1 MDNLWQQYQANKA
14 ARKGMYFPREGAAD
28 LGVSEGALMADAPE
42 SVYLGSN
49 IRDVVLKLH
58 SLGEV
63 QCVVRNDVCVHE
75 KQGVYENVSLAPT
88 SGIALNIGG
97 IDLRI
102 FPARWQHVLAVTN
115 RDGGEVSRSIQFYDE
130 FGTALQKVF
139 MRDDSRIAA
148 WDALIAEFQ
157 TDGKPQ
163 FATAE
168 LPPVEIP
175 APLPEN
181 RIAAF
186 QERWLKIKDVHHF
199 SGLLETFALDRQAS
213 YPYAPQ
219 GMTKKLTH
227 EAWQSVLEQARDA
240 GIEIMIFAGN
250 RGLVQIQ
257 TGKVHHI
264 VRARE
269 YLNVLD
275 GKEEGFSMHLKD
287 DEIVETWVVR
297 RPVREGFVTCIEG
310 FDSRRRTVIQI
321 FGRRQEG
328 ETELDEWTEITDR
341 LLADNPI

>member
-1 MDNLWQQYQANKA
+1 MNHLWQQYQANKS
-14 ARKGMYFPREGAAD
+14 AREGMYFPREGAAD
-28 LGVSEGALMADAPE
+28 LGVSEGALMADAPH
-42 SVYLGSN
+42 SVYLGGN
-49 IRDVVLKLH
+49 IRDVVLNLG

-75 KQGVYENVSLAPT
+75 KQGVYENVSLAPA

-102 FPARWQHVLAVTN
+102 FPARWRHILAVAN
-115 RDGGEVSRSIQFYDE
+115 HDGGKVSRSIQFYDE

-139 MRDDSRIAA
+139 MRDDGRTAA
-148 WDALIAEFQ
+148 WDALIDRFKTE
-157 TDGKPQ
+157 GKPQ
-163 FATAE
+163 FTAAA
-168 LPPVEIP
+168 LPPVEMP
-175 APLPEN
+175 APLAEN

-186 QERWLKIKDVHHF
+186 QERWLEIKDVHHF
-199 SGLLETFALDRQAS
+199 GGLLETFGLDRQAS

-219 GMTKKLTH
+219 GMAKKLGH
-227 EAWQSVLEQARDA
+227 DAWQRVLEQARDA

-257 TGKVHHI
+257 TGKVHNI
-264 VRARE
+264 VRARG

-287 DEIVETWVVR
+287 NAIAETWVVR

-310 FDSRRRTVIQI
+310 FDERRRTVIQI
-321 FGRRQEG
+321 FGRRAEG
-328 ETELDEWTEITDR
+328 ETELREWTEITDR
-341 LLADNPI
+341 LLA

>member
-1 MDNLWQQYQANKA
+1 
-14 ARKGMYFPREGAAD
+14 
-28 LGVSEGALMADAPE
+28 
-42 SVYLGSN
+42 
-49 IRDVVLKLH
+49 
-58 SLGEV
+58 
-63 QCVVRNDVCVHE
+63 
-75 KQGVYENVSLAPT
+75 
-88 SGIALNIGG
+88 
-97 IDLRI
+97 
-102 FPARWQHVLAVTN
+102 
-115 RDGGEVSRSIQFYDE
+115 
-130 FGTALQKVF
+130 
-139 MRDDSRIAA
+139 
-148 WDALIAEFQ
+148 
-157 TDGKPQ
+157 
-163 FATAE
+163 
-168 LPPVEIP
+168 
-175 APLPEN
+175 
-181 RIAAF
+181 
-186 QERWLKIKDVHHF
+186 
-199 SGLLETFALDRQAS
+199 
-213 YPYAPQ
+213 
-219 GMTKKLTH
+219 MTKKLTH